1 MTITKI
7 EKKIMQ
13 ISSVEAKGEKSRKSE
28 KEGKGFRVFDF
39 ITFELIKFGLAVF
52 TMSLVVFGVSGEGV
66 AGTQKYGLEESKRIE
81 GYMSRNEANRV
92 KIEGDRIVE
101 VIGLGEEFGLESDE
115 RLGQIFVKL
124 LDVNSNKNAVFTV
137 VTEKGKTQDISLKL
151 KKGEGEFILIS
162 QLDSEKAS
170 EKLIGSKHIRH
181 DEIVNMI
188 KYVRGTP
195 LKDKGQGYLSKS
207 GLEIEFEGDKVVGKY
222 RVEVWK
228 LCNKGKGQ
236 KILYEKQFAGDGV
249 AAIMLESRT
258 LREGDETKLY
268 KVIYSR

>member
-1 MTITKI
+1 MIITKI

-13 ISSVEAKGEKSRKSE
+13 ISSVKAKGGKSRKSE

-39 ITFELIKFGLAVF
+39 ITFGLIKFELAVF
-52 TMSLVVFGVSGEGV
+52 TMSLVVFGVIEEGV

-181 DEIVNMI
+181 NEIVNMI
-188 KYVRGTP
+188 KYVRGAP
-195 LKDKGQGYLSKS
+195 LKDKGQGYLSKG

-228 LCNKGKGQ
+228 LCNKGKSQ
-236 KILYEKQFAGDGV
+236 KILHEKQFTGDGV